1 MRWSSYVSIVAGRQC
16 DGGDTRIQ
24 SAQIIRAAQEQNF
37 IVPANTRHTVL
48 MYSVMNPGDGQTDG
62 AGPGFEP
69 LGIVLSSDLAVLVE
83 KPTYSSNASTYGAT
97 DTVAYSPGTFLLT
110 P

>member
-1 MRWSSYVSIVAGRQC
+1 
-16 DGGDTRIQ
+16 
-24 SAQIIRAAQEQNF
+24 
-37 IVPANTRHTVL
+37 